1 MLIKVICLRMSDR
14 QRSTVHKYMDED
26 LNLEVVTIVI
36 EEIEE
41 TTTIKEEDI
50 KITKNTKIPLT

>member
-1 MLIKVICLRMSDR
+1 MSGR
-14 QRSTVHKYMDED
+14 QLSTAHKCMVEEMIFED
-26 LNLEVVTIVI
+26 VTIII

-50 KITKNTKIPLT
+50 KATKNMEILST

>member
-1 MLIKVICLRMSDR
+1 MSDR
-14 QRSTVHKYMDED
+14 QLSTAHKYMDEEM
-26 LNLEVVTIVI
+26 NLEVVTIVI

-50 KITKNTKIPLT
+50 KITKNTKILLT